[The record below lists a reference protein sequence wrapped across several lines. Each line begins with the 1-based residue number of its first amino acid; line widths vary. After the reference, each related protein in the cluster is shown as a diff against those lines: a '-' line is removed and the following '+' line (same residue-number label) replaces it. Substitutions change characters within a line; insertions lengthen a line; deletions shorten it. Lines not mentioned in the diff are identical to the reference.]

1 MQYILLAFIVSLI
14 IFTQPRYAVARQSTD
29 GQNPDAIAPV
39 VKSGE
44 LAQPAANLLISGKN
58 ILQKGV
64 NEGNLDAMYAAR
76 ATFERALADKSLS
89 IWSHYYIALT
99 DYRIANYLLAQGK
112 KNKDQASKH
121 LKEAAEHLEEATR
134 EDITRENAKAVAAE
148 IYALLSSV
156 YGRQIS
162 LSGIKGMFLGPKSGN
177 LLKKAEQLAPDNPRV
192 VLSAAIS
199 DFNTPKMWGGSKERA
214 VEGFQRAAYLFVQ
227 EKPTDPIH
235 PVWGH
240 SETYTWLGIAYLDRD
255 EEDAAR
261 AAFEKALEIDPDNGW
276 VKYELL
282 PKMEKEN

>member
-1 MQYILLAFIVSLI
+1 MQYILLAFIVSFI
-14 IFTQPRYAVARQSTD
+14 IFTKLGYAAARQPANE
-29 GQNPDAIAPV
+29 QNPDLTEPAVA
-39 VKSGE
+39 SDE
-44 LAQPAANLLISGKN
+44 LAQPAVNLLISGKN
-58 ILQKGV
+58 ILQQGV

-76 ATFERALADKSLS
+76 ATFERTLADKNLS
-89 IWSHYYIALT
+89 AWSHYYIALT
-99 DYRIANYLLAQGK
+99 DYRIANSLLAQGK
-112 KNKDQASKH
+112 KNKDQTSKH
-121 LKEAAEHLEEATR
+121 LKKAAEHLEEATR
-134 EDITRENAKAVAAE
+134 EDITREDAKAIAAE

-214 VEGFQRAAYLFVQ
+214 VEGFQRAAYLFAQ

-240 SETYTWLGIAYLDRD
+240 SEAYTWLGIAYLDRG
-255 EEDAAR
+255 ERDAAR

-282 PKMEKEN
+282 PKVTE